1 MRFREKEII
10 ISGVCLVYKA
20 RYTVFVHN
28 LPDERIISFC
38 PLILCFQPN
47 LWNDRH
53 MLSRDKD
60 HGREK
65 PITVSPALWAGTGC
79 FQTGAC
85 PCFHGE
91 QHPCAALS
99 SHTRLPLL
107 CLTPDIADVLSGS
120 LLSVHKGRR
129 KTLNPEVTG
138 FCLIKTLPAWDLISG
153 LVR

>member
-1 MRFREKEII
+1 MAVAEKVYELQIYLRWDFREKEII
-10 ISGVCLVYKA
+10 ISGVCLEYKA

-38 PLILCFQPN
+38 PLILSFQPN

-85 PCFHGE
+85 PCFHGD

-99 SHTRLPLL
+99 SHTRLPCSASQLTLL
-107 CLTPDIADVLSGS
+107 TCFLDPSYLFTKAEGK
-120 LLSVHKGRR
+120 H
-129 KTLNPEVTG
+129 
-138 FCLIKTLPAWDLISG
+138 
-153 LVR
+153 